1 MLDLHALDIDERAMA
16 LEDQTDYEHRWLMD
30 SRTGDLIVW
39 TSDTGIDGHQPVDIV
54 DLDLLPVEPIDSGRP
69 TPATAPG

>member
-39 TSDTGIDGHQPVDIV
+39 TSDTGSSPMTTSFAGPLSCV
-54 DLDLLPVEPIDSGRP
+54 
-69 TPATAPG
+69 A